1 MRAVTVLAIGSILA
15 PGLATPT
22 YAVAQPGGGPAD
34 ACSREVSYAVQDRYP
49 QARGVRITS
58 TNVSDSGR
66 NEARVTGKGEFDD
79 RNGGD
84 ARFSYGCTYNYRSG
98 RTSNLDV
105 SDLSTKDKNNG
116 AAIAG
121 LVLGAIVVG
130 ALVAGSKDKN
140 KDRDDDWNHH
150 EVWSPADGVRCVARE
165 RACYKNGRYSEKWTS
180 RIFYR

>member
-15 PGLATPT
+15 PGLVTPT
-22 YAVAQPGGGPAD
+22 YAVAQSRGPVD
-34 ACSREVSYAVQDRYP
+34 ACSREISYAVQDRYP

-58 TNVSDSGR
+58 SNVSDSRG
-66 NEARVTGKGEFDD
+66 EARVTGKGEFDD
-79 RNGGD
+79 RNGGE

-105 SDLSTKDKNNG
+105 SDLSTKNKDNG

-130 ALVAGSKDKN
+130 ALVAGSKDKD
-140 KDRDDDWNHH
+140 KDDDWNHH

>member
-1 MRAVTVLAIGSILA
+1 MRSVTYLAIAAVLAPAPALA
-15 PGLATPT
+15 PSAV
-22 YAVAQPGGGPAD
+22 VAQGRGPEEV
-34 ACSREVSYAVQDRYP
+34 CSREISYEVQDRYP
-49 QARGVRITS
+49 QARGVRIIS
-58 TNVSDSGR
+58 TNVSDGR

-79 RNGGD
+79 RNGGVS
-84 ARFSYGCTYNYRSG
+84 RFSYGCSYNYRSG

-105 SDLSTKDKNNG
+105 SDLAPKNKDNS

-130 ALVAGSKDKN
+130 ALVAGSKD

-165 RACYKNGRYSEKWTS
+165 RSCYKHGRYSEKWTQ

>member
-1 MRAVTVLAIGSILA
+1 MRSVTYLAIAAVLAPVPAL
-15 PGLATPT
+15 TPS
-22 YAVAQPGGGPAD
+22 VVFAQDRGPAD
-34 ACSREVSYAVQDRYP
+34 VCSRDISYEVQDRYP

-58 TNVSDSGR
+58 TNVSDGR

-79 RNGGD
+79 RNGG
-84 ARFSYGCTYNYRSG
+84 ASKFSYGCTYSYRGG

-105 SDLSTKDKNNG
+105 SDLAPKNKDNG

-130 ALVAGSKDKN
+130 ALVAGSKDKD
-140 KDRDDDWNHH
+140 KDDDWNHY
-150 EVWSPADGVRCVARE
+150 EVWSPADGIRCVARE
-165 RACYKNGRYSEKWTS
+165 RSCYKKGRYSGKWTQ

>member
-1 MRAVTVLAIGSILA
+1 MRATTYLAIGAILA
-15 PGLATPT
+15 PAPA
-22 YAVAQPGGGPAD
+22 YIPSVASAQSRSPAD
-34 ACSREVSYAVQDRYP
+34 ACSREITYEVQDRYP
-49 QARGVRITS
+49 QARGVRFTS

-79 RNGGD
+79 RNGGES
-84 ARFSYGCTYNYRSG
+84 RFSFGCTYSYRSG
-98 RTSNLDV
+98 HAYDLDV
-105 SDLSTKDKNNG
+105 SEVSHKSKDNT

-130 ALVAGSKDKN
+130 ALVAGSKDK
-140 KDRDDDWNHH
+140 DRDDDWNRH

-165 RACYKNGRYSEKWTS
+165 RACYKNGRYSEKWTR